1 MFSSQKVFGSRL
13 LEMSSATI
21 GRLCSGSSLSK
32 SVIIRSQQISKLS
45 SKFSDLSLSSS
56 LTDTQASQGS
66 IEVSEP
72 QKDLL
77 NELKDLVDLQTLK
90 GILGNKAS
98 LNLAS
103 ITGVGSKW
111 QLSSTALSPDL
122 KQINSC

>member
-77 NELKDLVDLQTLK
+77 NEIKDLVEKVGVAEQMSHIST
-90 GILGNKAS
+90 GGGAS
-98 LNLAS
+98 LELLEGKELPGIA
-103 ITGVGSKW
+103 
-111 QLSSTALSPDL
+111 ALDDA
-122 KQINSC
+122 